1 MKKLLLLCSVLSLS
15 VLWPG
20 DAIAQLKIGGKK
32 LNTAKLLDAGKDV
45 AKAVTL
51 SDSDIAQ
58 LSREAVAWMD
68 ANNPVAD
75 ETTEYGARL
84 KRLTEGITEVDGLP
98 LNFKVYKV
106 ADVNAFACGD
116 GSIRVFSALM
126 DLMDDDELMDIT
138 RARNR
143 ARSPRRHKTCDEKRL
158 PGIRGP
164 QCCRGCGRK
173 QAGQAERL
181 AAGRIGDGLHRCA
194 ILAETGV

>member
-84 KRLTEGITEVDGLP
+84 KRLTEGITEVGYRSTSR
-98 LNFKVYKV
+98 F
-106 ADVNAFACGD
+106 
-116 GSIRVFSALM
+116 
-126 DLMDDDELMDIT
+126 T
-138 RARNR
+138 RWPT
-143 ARSPRRHKTCDEKRL
+143 SMPS
-158 PGIRGP
+158 
-164 QCCRGCGRK
+164 
-173 QAGQAERL
+173 L
-181 AAGRIGDGLHRCA
+181 AATVRSA
-194 ILAETGV
+194 SSAP

>member
-84 KRLTEGITEVDGLP
+84 KRLTEGITDCL
-98 LNFKVYKV
+98 LYTSD
-106 ADVNAFACGD
+106 AA
-116 GSIRVFSALM
+116 
-126 DLMDDDELMDIT
+126 DEL
-138 RARNR
+138 
-143 ARSPRRHKTCDEKRL
+143 
-158 PGIRGP
+158 
-164 QCCRGCGRK
+164 
-173 QAGQAERL
+173 
-181 AAGRIGDGLHRCA
+181 
-194 ILAETGV
+194 

>member
-84 KRLTEGITEVDGLP
+84 KRLTEGIQRSTGYRSTSR
-98 LNFKVYKV
+98 F
-106 ADVNAFACGD
+106 
-116 GSIRVFSALM
+116 
-126 DLMDDDELMDIT
+126 T
-138 RARNR
+138 RWPT
-143 ARSPRRHKTCDEKRL
+143 SMPS
-158 PGIRGP
+158 
-164 QCCRGCGRK
+164 
-173 QAGQAERL
+173 L
-181 AAGRIGDGLHRCA
+181 AATVRSASSPL
-194 ILAETGV
+194 

>member
-15 VLWPG
+15 VLLPG

-84 KRLTEGITEVDGLP
+84 KRLTEGITEVTGYRSTSR
-98 LNFKVYKV
+98 F
-106 ADVNAFACGD
+106 
-116 GSIRVFSALM
+116 
-126 DLMDDDELMDIT
+126 T
-138 RARNR
+138 RWPT
-143 ARSPRRHKTCDEKRL
+143 SMPS
-158 PGIRGP
+158 
-164 QCCRGCGRK
+164 
-173 QAGQAERL
+173 L
-181 AAGRIGDGLHRCA
+181 AATVRSA
-194 ILAETGV
+194 SSAP